1 MEVIE
6 ITHPIQAEQYI
17 QEDVA
22 MALGF
27 SMGYT
32 EGIKH
37 YLMN

>member
-27 SMGYT
+27 FRWATQRASS
-32 EGIKH
+32 II
-37 YLMN
+37 